1 MGSEHQYEPHGKMTE
16 LDQES
21 GSQTAAAKL
30 KKENAKVVRDLIQ
43 TGDTLMAEAE
53 GPQTDL
59 EKAIMQQLQANQNKQ
74 DKYNIVLTA
83 GIAIL
88 MVVVL
93 IAFFV
98 LSK

>member
-1 MGSEHQYEPHGKMTE
+1 
-16 LDQES
+16 
-21 GSQTAAAKL
+21 
-30 KKENAKVVRDLIQ
+30 
-43 TGDTLMAEAE
+43 MAEAE

-74 DKYNIVLTA
+74 DKYNIVLTV

-93 IAFFV
+93 VAFFV